1 MGTRVVHPGV
11 AGKPRASGQPLM
23 PQKPPM
29 SVRLPDGDK
38 EWLERAAADAGMTP
52 HAFLRQLVADA
63 RAAAEKWEITR

>member
-1 MGTRVVHPGV
+1 MAP
-11 AGKPRASGQPLM
+11 ALNP
-23 PQKPPM
+23 KPPT

-63 RAAAEKWEITR
+63 RAASEERKITR